1 MNKNNRW
8 DYIDPQLQNMYKRQ
22 FARTIDNGQSTT
34 NQPFMQKQPEY
45 IDSDL
50 IKQTMAGNPL
60 TGQEWRTPIP
70 AQKLYPTIP
79 YPSIPDTPYNRKI
92 LSSLFNNDPE
102 GKPLTSFKDGLAQY
116 GKRLANDFSYN
127 IGKLKSWWN
136 NEDEMQA
143 AYRNVQKNF
152 GSLSSV
158 NNEDL
163 LK

>member
-34 NQPFMQKQPEY
+34 TQPFMQKQPEY

-70 AQKLYPTIP
+70 ATKAVSDHTLPVHSRYPI
-79 YPSIPDTPYNRKI
+79 
-92 LSSLFNNDPE
+92 
-102 GKPLTSFKDGLAQY
+102 
-116 GKRLANDFSYN
+116 
-127 IGKLKSWWN
+127 
-136 NEDEMQA
+136 
-143 AYRNVQKNF
+143 
-152 GSLSSV
+152 
-158 NNEDL
+158 
-163 LK
+163 